1 MMQTVQH
8 VVIPPSEGRAL
19 VVKKGQILR
28 ISQVEGGQVG
38 DCVFFNAH
46 DYKEMFHVGQSWALN
61 VGLGLG
67 TAKDFP
73 NFYSKPPRENLMLT
87 KIADTYGEH
96 WGNTG
101 ARCSSRMLYLRDG
114 LEGVPSCQENLTR
127 ALAPYGLTGDDIIDI
142 FNVFMTAELYPDGGF
157 KILPTRA
164 GKDDYIDLRAEMDI
178 LAAVSA
184 CPALM
189 SATNGGVAKS
199 LALTV
204 LEADA

>member
-1 MMQTVQH
+1 MPEIVEH
-8 VVIPPSEGRAL
+8 IVIPPSHARA
-19 VVKKGQILR
+19 VRVDRGQVLR

-46 DYKEMFHVGQSWALN
+46 DHKEMFHVGQTWALN

-67 TAKDFP
+67 TAKTFP

-87 KIADTYGEH
+87 RIADTYGEH

-101 ARCSSRMLYLRDG
+101 ARCSSRMLFLRDG
-114 LEGVPSCQENLTR
+114 LTGVRSCQENLTE
-127 ALAPYGLTGDDIIDI
+127 ALAPFGIEGDDIVDV
-142 FNVFMTAELYPDGGF
+142 FNVFMTAELFPDGGF
-157 KILPTRA
+157 EIKPTRA
-164 GKDDYIDLRAEMDI
+164 TATDYIDLRAEMDI
-178 LAAVSA
+178 LAGVSA
-184 CPALM
+184 CPALK

-204 LEADA
+204 FDGEA